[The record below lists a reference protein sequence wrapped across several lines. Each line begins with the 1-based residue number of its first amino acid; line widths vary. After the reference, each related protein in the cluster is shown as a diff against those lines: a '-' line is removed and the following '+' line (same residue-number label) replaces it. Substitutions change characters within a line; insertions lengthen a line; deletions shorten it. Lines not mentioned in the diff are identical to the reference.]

1 MWTNSHL
8 LPTTACVTGPL
19 EGSQATLCSPEL
31 LHCGS
36 QEIQERHQHQ
46 NQHLQKAFDY
56 KCHNTFGLRSQ
67 MAAGHC
73 FSEKERGK
81 TLDQPSWLQTFRNN
95 SGVSGSRRPKCLL
108 FFFPLEVLW
117 SLISDLT
124 ESKMMNYLETSNFIL
139 VWKRRRWGVI
149 ST

>member
-8 LPTTACVTGPL
+8 LPTMACVTGPL

-108 FFFPLEVLW
+108 FFFFSPGGSLDSYFWSNWIKDDELFRDKQFHTGMKKKEVR
-117 SLISDLT
+117 S
-124 ESKMMNYLETSNFIL
+124 Y
-139 VWKRRRWGVI
+139 
-149 ST
+149 